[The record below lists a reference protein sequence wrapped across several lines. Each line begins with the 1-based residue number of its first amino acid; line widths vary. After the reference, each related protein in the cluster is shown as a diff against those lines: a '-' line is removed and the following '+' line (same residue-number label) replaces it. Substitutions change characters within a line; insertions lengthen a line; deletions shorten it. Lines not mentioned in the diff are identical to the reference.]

1 MVKSLN
7 TEMAHTTKGTWFREG
22 PIYGNIMVGDKAFEF
37 YNDTKLQDYVQIP
50 WDEITYVIA
59 DVYFGGKFIPRFE
72 IRTKQGMVKSL
83 NTEMAH
89 TTKGT
94 WFREGPIYGNIM
106 VGDKAFEFYNDTKLQ
121 DYVQIPWD
129 EITYVIADVY
139 FGGKFIPRFEIRT
152 KQNGRFR
159 FASRK
164 SRITLKEIQK
174 RIPRE
179 SLRKA
184 PSFIAV
190 LKQGFKNLF
199 RLIVKKK

>member
-1 MVKSLN
+1 
-7 TEMAHTTKGTWFREG
+7 
-22 PIYGNIMVGDKAFEF
+22 
-37 YNDTKLQDYVQIP
+37 
-50 WDEITYVIA
+50 
-59 DVYFGGKFIPRFE
+59 
-72 IRTKQGMVKSL
+72 MVKSL

-164 SRITLKEIQK
+164 SRITLIIK
-174 RIPRE
+174 RLSNLMIGQ
-179 SLRKA
+179 
-184 PSFIAV
+184 SFYNI
-190 LKQGFKNLF
+190 L
-199 RLIVKKK
+199 LIFERV

>member
-59 DVYFGGKFIPRFE
+59 MSTSVVNSSHALKSELSKMDVSVLP
-72 IRTKQGMVKSL
+72 
-83 NTEMAH
+83 
-89 TTKGT
+89 
-94 WFREGPIYGNIM
+94 
-106 VGDKAFEFYNDTKLQ
+106 
-121 DYVQIPWD
+121 
-129 EITYVIADVY
+129 
-139 FGGKFIPRFEIRT
+139 
-152 KQNGRFR
+152 
-159 FASRK
+159 SRK

>member
-7 TEMAHTTKGTWFREG
+7 TEMAPTTKGTWFREG

-72 IRTKQGMVKSL
+72 IRTKQMDVSVLPVEKKP
-83 NTEMAH
+83 N
-89 TTKGT
+89 
-94 WFREGPIYGNIM
+94 N
-106 VGDKAFEFYNDTKLQ
+106 FERN
-121 DYVQIPWD
+121 
-129 EITYVIADVY
+129 
-139 FGGKFIPRFEIRT
+139 
-152 KQNGRFR
+152 
-159 FASRK
+159 S
-164 SRITLKEIQK
+164 K

>member
-37 YNDTKLQDYVQIP
+37 YVQIP
-50 WDEITYVIA
+50 WDEV
-59 DVYFGGKFIPRFE
+59 
-72 IRTKQGMVKSL
+72 
-83 NTEMAH
+83 
-89 TTKGT
+89 
-94 WFREGPIYGNIM
+94 
-106 VGDKAFEFYNDTKLQ
+106 
-121 DYVQIPWD
+121 
-129 EITYVIADVY
+129 TYVIADVY

>member
-37 YNDTKLQDYVQIP
+37 YNDTKLQDYIQIP
-50 WDEITYVIA
+50 WDEV
-59 DVYFGGKFIPRFE
+59 
-72 IRTKQGMVKSL
+72 
-83 NTEMAH
+83 
-89 TTKGT
+89 
-94 WFREGPIYGNIM
+94 
-106 VGDKAFEFYNDTKLQ
+106 
-121 DYVQIPWD
+121 
-129 EITYVIADVY
+129 TYVIADVY

-184 PSFIAV
+184 I
-190 LKQGFKNLF
+190 
-199 RLIVKKK
+199 

>member
-1 MVKSLN
+1 
-7 TEMAHTTKGTWFREG
+7 
-22 PIYGNIMVGDKAFEF
+22 
-37 YNDTKLQDYVQIP
+37 
-50 WDEITYVIA
+50 
-59 DVYFGGKFIPRFE
+59 
-72 IRTKQGMVKSL
+72 
-83 NTEMAH
+83 
-89 TTKGT
+89 
-94 WFREGPIYGNIM
+94 
-106 VGDKAFEFYNDTKLQ
+106 
-121 DYVQIPWD
+121 
-129 EITYVIADVY
+129 
-139 FGGKFIPRFEIRT
+139 
-152 KQNGRFR
+152 NGRFR

>member
-22 PIYGNIMVGDKAFEF
+22 PIYGNIMVGD
-37 YNDTKLQDYVQIP
+37 
-50 WDEITYVIA
+50 
-59 DVYFGGKFIPRFE
+59 
-72 IRTKQGMVKSL
+72 
-83 NTEMAH
+83 
-89 TTKGT
+89 
-94 WFREGPIYGNIM
+94 
-106 VGDKAFEFYNDTKLQ
+106 KLQ

>member
-22 PIYGNIMVGDKAFEF
+22 PIYGNIMVGDKAFE
-37 YNDTKLQDYVQIP
+37 Y
-50 WDEITYVIA
+50 
-59 DVYFGGKFIPRFE
+59 
-72 IRTKQGMVKSL
+72 
-83 NTEMAH
+83 
-89 TTKGT
+89 
-94 WFREGPIYGNIM
+94 
-106 VGDKAFEFYNDTKLQ
+106 YNDTKLQ

-159 FASRK
+159 FA
-164 SRITLKEIQK
+164 IQK